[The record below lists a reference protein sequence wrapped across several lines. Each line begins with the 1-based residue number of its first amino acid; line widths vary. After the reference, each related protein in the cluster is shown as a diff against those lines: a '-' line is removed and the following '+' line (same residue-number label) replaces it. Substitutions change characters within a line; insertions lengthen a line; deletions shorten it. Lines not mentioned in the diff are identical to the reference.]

1 MTKHTR
7 KEHNMVYDI
16 FDLLISNLSI
26 LFFFFFFKETSEGEN
41 EGKET
46 P

>member
-7 KEHNMVYDI
+7 KEHNMAYDI

-26 LFFFFFFKETSEGEN
+26 LFFFFKEISEGEN

>member
-1 MTKHTR
+1 MA
-7 KEHNMVYDI
+7 YDI

-26 LFFFFFFKETSEGEN
+26 LFFFFFKEISEREN

>member
-1 MTKHTR
+1 MA
-7 KEHNMVYDI
+7 YDI

-26 LFFFFFFKETSEGEN
+26 LFFFFLKEISEREN